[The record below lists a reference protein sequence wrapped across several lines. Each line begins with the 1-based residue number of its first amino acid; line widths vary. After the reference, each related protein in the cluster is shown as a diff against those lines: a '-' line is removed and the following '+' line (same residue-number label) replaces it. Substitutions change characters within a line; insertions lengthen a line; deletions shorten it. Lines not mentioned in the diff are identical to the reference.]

1 MLQVKMLLS
10 WRLIRLKVLFLRPL
24 QTIADYW
31 LRKLR
36 EQVWKKCMFLFRE
49 FIVTLAGVDAGLAM
63 SASGVSAVV
72 LTRKGLTCPHCGALG
87 INGTCK
93 LKLHIDRMHSKPY
106 TCRICNVE
114 FVDRYFFDMHSPT
127 CFYYCPSHGCNFKEK
142 REERLM
148 GHLRRHSMK

>member
-1 MLQVKMLLS
+1 MKTGPGQLRSKAVKGAP
-10 WRLIRLKVLFLRPL
+10 F
-24 QTIADYW
+24 
-31 LRKLR
+31 
-36 EQVWKKCMFLFRE
+36 
-49 FIVTLAGVDAGLAM
+49 LAM
-63 SASGVSAVV
+63 SATATLEEVEELQANTGLRSCNTVV

-106 TCRICNVE
+106 TCRICKVE